1 MRRWVVVCVWIMFV
15 AVCTTILLPARIST
29 DMGTFLPRGA
39 TPEQEL
45 VVDQL
50 HRGAGSRLLMVIAGD
65 RDRSVNPAELRQLRD
80 ALYETGLFRMV
91 VHRPDPDLL
100 ASRDML
106 FRYRYLLSDR
116 ISAQGFREDALH
128 EHFAAIVEQLRQVDV
143 PVDEAYLARDPTGEF
158 RYLLGK
164 WLGGQGVAGSGD
176 GWRLDSGRAVI
187 LATADA
193 PPYDL
198 AAQERALGAIRE
210 QAVKFDPAIP
220 VEIAGAPAIAVSTR
234 DLIRG
239 EVLRVSLLAALAA
252 VLVLTVALRSL
263 PAVVLA
269 LLPVLSGLLAGAA
282 AVRIGFGEIHGISL
296 AFGATLLGVTI
307 DYPLHHLWRARADGG
322 VEPARAIRRP
332 LLIGAI
338 STACGFGALAIAGF
352 SGLQQLAVLS
362 VTGILVAATV
372 TSWVLPA
379 LVPRSVTVLSTRL
392 RIEPTCPR
400 WLPPTLAAFLIL
412 GGGIAAVTQLR
423 METDLGMLS
432 PVPAEL
438 AARDGELRRE
448 LGFPETR
455 FLVRVSAAR
464 PEAALQATERLTDRL
479 DRLAA
484 EGRIA
489 RFDPVTRLLPSARTQ
504 RERAQ
509 ALPEAGALRS
519 SVQAAIGDLPLRSD
533 AFEPFIEDV
542 DASRSL
548 EPLQADMLPD
558 GMVHDRIESR
568 LLDRG
573 EHWTSLVYLGGVVD
587 AAAIKAELEAL
598 PEARLVDLQAATG
611 RLMTEYQQRAMVHFA
626 LGAGAIGLILLVG
639 TARAGRT
646 LAILAVAG
654 GAVGGT
660 VLLLAV
666 LGVSLSVFHVIA
678 LLLIVGL
685 SIDYG
690 VFARPGDRIGMESVA
705 LCAISSALAFAI
717 LAMADI
723 PLLRAIGSTV
733 LCGTILSF
741 VLATLFSISGK
752 PGTEHSSK

>member
-65 RDRSVNPAELRQLRD
+65 RDRSVNAAELRQLRD
-80 ALYETGLFRMV
+80 ALNETGLFRMV

-116 ISAQGFREDALH
+116 ISVQGFREDALH
-128 EHFAAIVEQLRQVDV
+128 EHFAGIVEQLRQVDV

-164 WLGGQGVAGSGD
+164 WLGGQGVAGGSD

-198 AAQERALGAIRE
+198 TAQERALDAIRE
-210 QAVKFDPAIP
+210 QAAKFDPAIP

-234 DLIRG
+234 DLVRG

-307 DYPLHHLWRARADGG
+307 DYPLHHLWRARADDG

-332 LLIGAI
+332 LFIGAI

-379 LVPRSVTVLSTRL
+379 LVPRSATVLSTRL
-392 RIEPTCPR
+392 CIESACPR

-464 PEAALQATERLTDRL
+464 PEAVLQATERLTPRL

-489 RFDPVTRLLPSARTQ
+489 RYDPVTRLLPSARTQ
-504 RERAQ
+504 RERTQ

-548 EPLQADMLPD
+548 EPLRADMLPD
-558 GMVHDRIESR
+558 GMIRDRIESR

-587 AAAIKAELEAL
+587 TAAIEAELEAL

-654 GAVGGT
+654 GAVGGA

-717 LAMADI
+717 LATADI

-752 PGTEHSSK
+752 PGTEHSSR

>member
-1 MRRWVVVCVWIMFV
+1 MGRWTVVCVWIVFV
-15 AVCTTILLPARIST
+15 AICAAILLPARIST
-29 DMGTFLPRGA
+29 DMGTFLPGGA

-50 HRGAGSRLLMVIAGD
+50 HRGAGSQLLMVIVGD
-65 RDRSVNPAELRQLRD
+65 RERSVNAAELRQLRG
-80 ALYETGLFRMV
+80 ALDETGLFRMAI
-91 VHRPDPDLL
+91 HRPDPELL
-100 ASRDML
+100 ASRDVL

-116 ISAQGFREDALH
+116 LSARDFREDALH
-128 EHFAAIVEQLRQVDV
+128 ETFTRLAGQLQQVDV
-143 PVDEAYLARDPTGEF
+143 PVDEAYLAHDPTGEF
-158 RYLLGK
+158 RYLLGN
-164 WLGGQGVAGSGD
+164 WLGGQGMAGGSG

-198 AAQERALGAIRE
+198 AAQQRALDAIRE
-210 QAVKFDPAIP
+210 QAARFDPVIP
-220 VEIAGAPAIAVSTR
+220 VEIAGAPAIAVTTR
-234 DLIRG
+234 DIIRG
-239 EVLRVSLLAALAA
+239 EVLRVSLLATLAA

-282 AVRIGFGEIHGISL
+282 AVRIGFGEVHGISL

-307 DYPLHHLWRARADGG
+307 DYPLHHLWRARVDDG

-372 TSWVLPA
+372 TSWVLPV
-379 LVPRSVTVLSTRL
+379 LMPRPVVRPGSL
-392 RIEPTCPR
+392 RIDPRCPH
-400 WLPPTLAAFLIL
+400 WLPPVLAVSLML

-423 METDLGMLS
+423 MATDLGTMS
-432 PVPAEL
+432 PVPSEL
-438 AARDGELRRE
+438 ASRDGELRRE

-455 FLVRVSAAR
+455 FLVRVSATGL
-464 PEAALQATERLTDRL
+464 EAVLRATERLAERL
-479 DRLAA
+479 EHLAA
-484 EGRIA
+484 EDRIE
-489 RFDPVTRLLPSARTQ
+489 RYDPVTRLLPSSLTQ
-504 RERAQ
+504 RERAR
-509 ALPEAGALRS
+509 ALPAAGVLRS
-519 SVQAAIGDLPLRSD
+519 SVEAAIGGLPLRGD
-533 AFEPFIEDV
+533 PFEPFIEDV

-548 EPLQADMLPD
+548 EPLRMNMLAD
-558 GMVHDRIESR
+558 GMIRDRIESR

-573 EHWTSLVYLGGVVD
+573 EHWTSLVYLGGIVD
-587 AAAIKAELEAL
+587 AAVIEAELEAL
-598 PEARLVDLQAATG
+598 PEARLIDLRAETG
-611 RLMTEYQQRAMVHFA
+611 RLMTEYQQRAMLHFA
-626 LGAGAIGLILLVG
+626 LGAGAIGLILLIG

-660 VLLLAV
+660 VLFLAV
-666 LGVSLSVFHVIA
+666 IGVSLSVFHVIA

-717 LAMADI
+717 LATADI

-741 VLATLFSISGK
+741 VLAMLFSTSRK
-752 PGTEHSSK
+752 PGTENPSR